1 MATLDEK
8 YLDGPN
14 VGYCSDSD
22 EETTEPPSTE
32 VHSEQQAPRGS
43 RFSAPQTG
51 AKGVLAEYR
60 QQQFMAKLATKEAKR
75 QLVRE
80 AERFVL
86 STSQPEEQ
94 NSEENDEEDE
104 LEAIR
109 RRRLEQMQNRNSAK
123 ITEIEDKGEFLNLIE
138 STKNGK
144 RVLFHIYRNDLEV
157 TETLNEALL
166 DMAANS
172 INCGFY
178 KIQPKVLD
186 MSSRF
191 NKTASPTI
199 QIYENEEL
207 IGNFVRI
214 TDTLGEDFDSRD
226 LRRFLAENDITFESR
241 C

>member
-22 EETTEPPSTE
+22 EEPTQPQSTE
-32 VHSEQQAPRGS
+32 VNNEQQAPRSS

-60 QQQFMAKLATKEAKR
+60 QQQIVAKLAAKEAERK
-75 QLVRE
+75 LVRE

-94 NSEENDEEDE
+94 KSEEDDEEDE

-138 STKNGK
+138 NTKNGK
-144 RVLFHIYRNDLEV
+144 RVLFHIYRNDLEA

-166 DMAANS
+166 DIAANS

-178 KIQPKVLD
+178 KVQPKVLD

-191 NKTASPTI
+191 NKTALPTI

-226 LRRFLAENDITFESR
+226 LRRFFAENDITFESR
-241 C
+241 